1 MNTVLNE
8 TEYAVF
14 TLCNPKDPV
23 SGLVLASPCRLPR
36 RLTWVDPDWGGGG
49 RGFRPPGKSQVAIG
63 FLKNTSTDQP
73 REEVQ
78 LAWVPV

>member
-49 RGFRPPGKSQVAIG
+49 GGAGGSDPPENHKWQ
-63 FLKNTSTDQP
+63 
-73 REEVQ
+73 
-78 LAWVPV
+78 